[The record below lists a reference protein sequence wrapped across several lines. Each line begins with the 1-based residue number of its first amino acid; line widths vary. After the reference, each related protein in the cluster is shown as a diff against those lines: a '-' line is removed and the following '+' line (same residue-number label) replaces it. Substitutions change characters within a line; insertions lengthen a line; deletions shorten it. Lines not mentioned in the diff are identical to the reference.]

1 MSTAII
7 YTSSHGTT
15 EKIANLIKNEIKND
29 DVKIIK
35 LKLRELKQIDQFDQ
49 IILGTS
55 IHAGRIP
62 RNMQRFMD
70 RNKELLHTKKL
81 GLYLCC
87 MYEGEQANEQFKNA
101 FIPMLADS
109 AVAKGIL
116 GGEFLFDKMNFLER
130 AIVKKL
136 TGHKKTVSRLKMD
149 EIREFAKAFNN

>member
-1 MSTAII
+1 
-7 YTSSHGTT
+7 
-15 EKIANLIKNEIKND
+15 
-29 DVKIIK
+29 
-35 LKLRELKQIDQFDQ
+35 
-49 IILGTS
+49 
-55 IHAGRIP
+55 
-62 RNMQRFMD
+62 MD
-70 RNKELLHTKKL
+70 RNKELLYTKKL